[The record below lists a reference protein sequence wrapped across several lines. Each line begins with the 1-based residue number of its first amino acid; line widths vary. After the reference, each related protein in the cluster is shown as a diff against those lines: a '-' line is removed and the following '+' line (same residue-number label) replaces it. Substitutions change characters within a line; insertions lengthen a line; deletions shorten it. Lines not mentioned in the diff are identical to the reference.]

1 MLRVTVVSLSK
12 TIYPLL
18 SNGSNKAHLGLH
30 CLKGFYD
37 ISADNKSRWLVIGSL
52 KVKLAEIALD
62 TVLPAKSD
70 SDVMFCLQSYQG
82 RIIDR
87 PIVY

>member
-1 MLRVTVVSLSK
+1 MLVTVVSLSK
-12 TIYPLL
+12 APYPLL
-18 SNGSNKAHLGLH
+18 RNGSNQEDIGLH
-30 CLKGFYD
+30 CQKGFYD
-37 ISADNKSRWLVIGSL
+37 ISADNKSSRLVIGSL

-82 RIIDR
+82 RIINR
-87 PIVY
+87 SIVF